1 MARNLDDLL
10 RRSAAMP
17 IEGSLDG
24 LEPLVWSRVE
34 IRRSERLASQ
44 LRLGA
49 MAMALVT
56 GLTTGGVGAVAA
68 PSPPGELAIFTLD
81 AGLSPLVKL
90 DTVR

>member
-10 RRSAAMP
+10 KRSAATP
-17 IEGSLDG
+17 VDGSLDG

-34 IRRSERLASQ
+34 MLRGERLASQ

-49 MAMALVT
+49 VAMALAT
-56 GLTTGGVGAVAA
+56 GLTAGGVGAVAA
-68 PSPPGELAIFTLD
+68 PRPPGEMAIFTLD

-90 DTVR
+90 DTRR

>member
-10 RRSAAMP
+10 KRSAATP
-17 IEGSLDG
+17 VEGSLDG

-56 GLTTGGVGAVAA
+56 GLTAGGVGAVAA